1 MGSINLKHTGSGS
14 AIALSSDGTNL
25 LLNGTAIGGGGGGGS
40 SPDLFD
46 ENYDGTSTK
55 PSATGTNAIT
65 TGRQAT
71 ATGTDAFGHGVNA
84 DASGQYSVS
93 FGVNSEATGQSAM
106 AMGRDSVATGNLS
119 FAGPNSRANSDNS
132 TALSIT
138 NNGTSYGA
146 GGARSIAIGKQAKT
160 DSATWDNVAI
170 GKNAISNVSGG
181 VSIAGAGLPVKIS
194 DVYSLPTADGSA
206 NQVMTTDGSGT
217 VSWATPS
224 GGGGSSPDLF
234 AENYDGTST
243 APSATGTNAVA
254 IGVGASATTT
264 GSFAVLGSASNGEY
278 GIVMG
283 INSTGVG
290 NMPVAIGSSASARTR
305 TISIG
310 QSTTSNGTGSV
321 AIGANVFADPS
332 SGDGAVG
339 LGNWAYAKG
348 ASSFA
353 NSFSRAGGA
362 SSIALGITSQ
372 SSTYGASGANSIALG
387 QLSKATQANS
397 IAIGDGAISTT
408 ANQIALGGATDTVK
422 ISNTYTLPIAD
433 GTNGQV
439 LTTNGSGVSSWAT
452 PSGGGGGGGPTF
464 KTFGTSSIMVGDDA
478 TGTISSANYNT
489 GLGVDVFASLTSG
502 DNNVAVGYDSL
513 SNLGDGHENTAV
525 GVSSLADASTG
536 SKNVALGYFSCNSIT
551 TGSENVAVGWAS
563 LLSNT
568 QGNNNVAVGESAL
581 RSNTASGNVGVGH
594 DALRNNTTGLNNNAL
609 GKEALIATT
618 TGSNNIGIGYKAGDA
633 ITTGSQNIMIGTY
646 CDGGSSGT
654 ARIAIGYDMTVN
666 SDNRVQIGS
675 GNTNQIYNNFASNA
689 SWTRPSDERLKEDIQ
704 TNTSCGLDFINQLRT
719 VTYKWKDKSAYDK
732 KMYGLIAQEVKSSL
746 DTNSIT
752 DFGGWSLTDEDDAT
766 STQSIAYE
774 MFVIPLIKSVQELKA
789 KNDALEARITALE
802 A

>member
-1 MGSINLKHTGSGS
+1 MGSVNLDNTGSGS
-14 AIALSSDGTNL
+14 AITLSSDGTSL
-25 LLNGTAIGGGGGGGS
+25 LLDGTAIGGGGGGGS

-119 FAGPNSRANSDNS
+119 FAGPNSRANSDYS
-132 TALSIT
+132 TAFSIT

-372 SSTYGASGANSIALG
+372 SSTYGASGANSIAIGKLA
-387 QLSKATQANS
+387 KATTEKSIGIIAQATGNYAV
-397 IAIGDGAISTT
+397 AIGDGTVASGS
-408 ANQIALGGATDTVK
+408 ASLALGRTNDASATYSTAIGSNCSIAGFKSVGIGRENTINSSHESSLVLGEGIQSTASNQVSIGGTTQDVR
-422 ISNTYTLPIAD
+422 ISEVYTLPKVD
-433 GTNGQV
+433 GTASGQV
-439 LTTNGSGVSSWAT
+439 LTTDGSGTVSWAT
-452 PSGGGGGGGPTF
+452 PAGGGAYEF
-464 KTFGTSSIMVGDDA
+464 I
-478 TGTISSANYNT
+478 
-489 GLGVDVFASLTSG
+489 
-502 DNNVAVGYDSL
+502 
-513 SNLGDGHENTAV
+513 
-525 GVSSLADASTG
+525 ASTG
-536 SKNVALGYFSCNSIT
+536 AITSSTSSVVFDSSHFDSSSYRNYVFKFANVKIQSDSWYLQLHVSYDDGSSYE
-551 TGSENVAVGWAS
+551 TGNIYQDGSSLRNFS
-563 LLSNT
+563 LLTLNGLGTDTNESGVSGDMLLYNPHETSAYTYFQTHFAYMTSSGSLVRENGVREQLHLIKNT
-568 QGNNNVAVGESAL
+568 SA
-581 RSNTASGNVGVGH
+581 
-594 DALRNNTTGLNNNAL
+594 
-609 GKEALIATT
+609 I
-618 TGSNNIGIGYKAGDA
+618 NNIK
-633 ITTGSQNIMIGTY
+633 IT
-646 CDGGSSGT
+646 
-654 ARIAIGYDMTVN
+654 V
-666 SDNRVQIGS
+666 GS
-675 GNTNQIYNNFASNA
+675 GNFASGYI
-689 SWTRPSDERLKEDIQ
+689 D
-704 TNTSCGLDFINQLRT
+704 
-719 VTYKWKDKSAYDK
+719 
-732 KMYGLIAQEVKSSL
+732 MYG
-746 DTNSIT
+746 
-752 DFGGWSLTDEDDAT
+752 
-766 STQSIAYE
+766 
-774 MFVIPLIKSVQELKA
+774 IKKA
-789 KNDALEARITALE
+789 
-802 A
+802 